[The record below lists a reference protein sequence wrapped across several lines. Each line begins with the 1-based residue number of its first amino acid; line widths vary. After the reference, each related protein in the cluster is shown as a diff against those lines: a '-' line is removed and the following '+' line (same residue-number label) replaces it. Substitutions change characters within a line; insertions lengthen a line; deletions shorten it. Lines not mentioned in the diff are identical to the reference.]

1 MESAESESGGVS
13 PRSTMRSLERALDV
27 LAVLQRHRRRLRLTD
42 VARDADL
49 PLATAQRILNAL
61 AQSGY
66 VQQEQGGY
74 TLGITS
80 LLNAHAFLVSDELS
94 LIATPVLHELSTTS
108 GLTASLSVRVGWSQV
123 LLVRVEGAQPLR
135 YQLPVGEQLPL
146 HLGGA
151 RVLAAG
157 LGADELTE
165 LVDSLGEIRL
175 ASGDT
180 LTGEEFRVALDLIRD
195 QGYAAGVSQRE
206 LGAASVS
213 VPVYARDGSL
223 RAALQ
228 LSGLAEDF
236 EQGKLDRHVAELT
249 RASASITRRTP

>member
-1 MESAESESGGVS
+1 
-13 PRSTMRSLERALDV
+13 MRSLERALDV
-27 LAVLQRHRRRLRLTD
+27 LAVLQRHRRPLRLTE
-42 VARDADL
+42 VARDAEL
-49 PLATAQRILNAL
+49 HLATAQRILNAL
-61 AQSGY
+61 ARSGY
-66 VQQEQGGY
+66 VQQVNSGY

-94 LIATPVLHELSTTS
+94 LIATPVLQELSTTS

-123 LLVRVEGAQPLR
+123 LLVRIEGARPLR
-135 YQLPVGEQLPL
+135 YQLPVGEQLSL

-157 LGADELTE
+157 LRPDELTE
-165 LVDSLGEIRL
+165 LIDSLGEIRL

-180 LTGEEFRVALDLIRD
+180 LSGEEFRAALDLIRL

-206 LGAASVS
+206 LGAASVA
-213 VPVYARDGSL
+213 VPVYGREGSL

-228 LSGLAEDF
+228 LSGRADDF
-236 EQGKLDRHVAELT
+236 EPTKLGGYVAELT
-249 RASASITRRTP
+249 RASAAITRRIP

>member
-1 MESAESESGGVS
+1 MENTESESGPVS
-13 PRSTMRSLERALDV
+13 PRSTMRSLERALEV
-27 LAVLQRHRRRLRLTD
+27 LGVLQRHRRPLRLTD
-42 VARDADL
+42 VAQDAKL
-49 PLATAQRILNAL
+49 PLATAQRILNVL

-66 VQQEQGGY
+66 VQQEKSGY

-94 LIATPVLHELSTTS
+94 LIATPVLHELSASS

-151 RVLAAG
+151 RVLATG
-157 LGADELTE
+157 LGAEELSE
-165 LVDSLGEIRL
+165 LIDSLGEIRL
-175 ASGDT
+175 ASGEI
-180 LTGEEFRVALDLIRD
+180 LSAEEFRAALDRIRE

-213 VPVYARDGSL
+213 VPVYSPDGSL

-236 EQGKLDRHVAELT
+236 EPDKLGRHVAELT

>member
-1 MESAESESGGVS
+1 MERSESSAASVTS
-13 PRSTMRSLERALDV
+13 PMRSLERALDV
-27 LAVLQRHRRRLRLTD
+27 LAVLQRHRRPLRLTD
-42 VARDADL
+42 VARDAGL
-49 PLATAQRILNAL
+49 HLATAQRILNVL
-61 AQSGY
+61 IRTGY
-66 VQQEQGGY
+66 VQQAAGGY

-94 LIATPVLHELSTTS
+94 LVATPMLQELAATS

-123 LLVRVEGAQPLR
+123 LLVRIEGAQPLR

-157 LGADELTE
+157 LPPEELSE
-165 LVDSLGEIRL
+165 LLNSLGEIQL

-180 LTGEEFRVALDLIRD
+180 VSVEEFRETLDCIRE
-195 QGYAAGVSQRE
+195 QGFAAGVSQRE

-236 EQGKLDRHVAELT
+236 EPDKLSRHVAELT
-249 RASASITRRTP
+249 RASAAITRRTP